1 MKKTTVCKTVVAGA
15 LCAMLAGCGNMQL
28 IDTTWKYDDAII
40 LAGNEQIDEGHVE
53 SWVDYDD
60 SDMVQV
66 RLSNGK
72 VYYTH
77 GSNVILIDDLSK

>member
-40 LAGNEQIDEGHVE
+40 LAGNEITEQDIHDFA
-53 SWVDYDD
+53 
-60 SDMVQV
+60 
-66 RLSNGK
+66 
-72 VYYTH
+72 
-77 GSNVILIDDLSK
+77 